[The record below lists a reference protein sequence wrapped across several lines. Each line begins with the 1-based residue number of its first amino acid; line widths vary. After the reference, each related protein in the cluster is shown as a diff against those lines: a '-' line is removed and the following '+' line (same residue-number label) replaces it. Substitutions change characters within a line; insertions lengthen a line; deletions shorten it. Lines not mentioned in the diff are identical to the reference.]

1 MIKGLVVVVLL
12 ILLGGAAALA
22 ALKPKLRK
30 TGIILAVVFLAGL
43 IVIPG
48 SIHTVDTGEIAVVK
62 HLGEARGTRTAGTYF
77 DFWMTNVY
85 QTYDAKVQGV
95 NINTVTYS
103 SDAQTMDVAMTLQY
117 QIMSDRVVEIA
128 KQYGTLDLLEERIK
142 AIAIEKTK
150 AVLSSHKAM
159 DIIATR
165 ATMSPAVET
174 AIKSAVGG
182 EYHVNIIAV
191 VITNIDFSAAFE
203 TAVEEKMIAEQT
215 KLKAEYE
222 NQTKIA
228 QTEAAAKAKLIEA
241 EATAKAKIIEAEAEA
256 QANELLEQSLTEKIL
271 RKLYLE
277 KWDGILPKTLA
288 GEGAS
293 LLIPAGEE

>member
-1 MIKGLVVVVLL
+1 MIKGVIIVVILV
-12 ILLGGAAALA
+12 LLGGAILLAATKQKFRTAGIIAAVIAAAALV
-22 ALKPKLRK
+22 L
-30 TGIILAVVFLAGL
+30 
-43 IVIPG
+43 IPG
-48 SIHTVDTGEIAVVK
+48 SVHTVDTGEIAVVK
-62 HLGEARGTRTAGTYF
+62 HLGEARGTRSAGTYF
-77 DFWMTNVY
+77 DLWLTNVY

-95 NINTVTYS
+95 NIGTMTYS

-159 DIIATR
+159 DIIANR
-165 ATMSPAVET
+165 ASMSPAVES
-174 AIKSAVGG
+174 AIKSAVGE

-241 EATAKAKIIEAEAEA
+241 EAAAQAKVIEAEADA
-256 QANELLEQSLTEKIL
+256 KANELLEQSLTSKIL

-277 KWDGILPKTLA
+277 KWDGVLPKTLA
-288 GEGAS
+288 GEEAS
-293 LLIPAGEE
+293 LLIPAAE

>member
-1 MIKGLVVVVLL
+1 MIKGVIVVVILV
-12 ILLGGAAALA
+12 LLGGAILLAATKQKFRTAGIIAAVIAAAALV
-22 ALKPKLRK
+22 L
-30 TGIILAVVFLAGL
+30 
-43 IVIPG
+43 IPG
-48 SIHTVDTGEIAVVK
+48 SVHTVDTGEIAVVK
-62 HLGEARGTRTAGTYF
+62 HLGEARGTRSAGTYF
-77 DFWMTNVY
+77 DLWLTNVY

-95 NINTVTYS
+95 NIGTMTYS

-159 DIIATR
+159 DIIANR
-165 ATMSPAVET
+165 ASMSPAVEG
-174 AIKSAVGG
+174 AIKSAVGE

-241 EATAKAKIIEAEAEA
+241 EAAAQAKVIEAEADA
-256 QANELLEQSLTEKIL
+256 KANELLEQSLTSKIL

-277 KWDGILPKTLA
+277 KWDGVLPKTLA
-288 GEGAS
+288 GEEAS
-293 LLIPAGEE
+293 LLIPAAE

>member
-1 MIKGLVVVVLL
+1 MIKGLIVVVLFV
-12 ILLGGAAALA
+12 LLGVAILLA
-22 ALKPKLRK
+22 ALKPKIR
-30 TGIILAVVFLAGL
+30 TAAIIVAGIMLIGLAVL
-43 IVIPG
+43 PG

-62 HLGEARGTRTAGTYF
+62 HLGEARGTRSAGTYF
-77 DFWMTNVY
+77 DLWLTNVY

-95 NINTVTYS
+95 NIGTVTYS
-103 SDAQTMDVAMTLQY
+103 SDAQTMDVSMTLQY
-117 QIMSDRVVEIA
+117 QIMSDRVVAIA

-159 DIIATR
+159 DIIANR
-165 ATMSPAVET
+165 ASMSPAVES
-174 AIKSAVGG
+174 AIKGAVGE

-215 KLKAEYE
+215 KLKADYE

-241 EATAKAKIIEAEAEA
+241 EAAAKAKLIEAEAEA
-256 QANELLEQSLTEKIL
+256 KANELLENSLTAKIL

-277 KWDGILPKTLA
+277 KWDGVLPKTLA
-288 GEGAS
+288 GEDAS
-293 LLIPAGEE
+293 LLIPAGE

>member
-1 MIKGLVVVVLL
+1 MIKGLIVVVILVLL
-12 ILLGGAAALA
+12 AGAIFLAATKQKFRTAGIIAAVVMLA
-22 ALKPKLRK
+22 ALVL
-30 TGIILAVVFLAGL
+30 V
-43 IVIPG
+43 PG
-48 SIHTVDTGEIAVVK
+48 SVRTVDTGEIAVVK
-62 HLGEARGTRTAGTYF
+62 HLGEARGTRSAGTYF
-77 DFWMTNVY
+77 DFWLTNVY

-95 NINTVTYS
+95 NIDTMTYS
-103 SDAQTMDVAMTLQY
+103 SDAQTMNVAMTLQY

-159 DIIATR
+159 DIIANR
-165 ATMSPAVET
+165 AQMSPAVEGE
-174 AIKSAVGG
+174 IKNAVGQ
-182 EYHVNIIAV
+182 EYYVNIIAV
-191 VITNIDFSAAFE
+191 VITNIDFSSAFE

-241 EATAKAKIIEAEAEA
+241 EAAAKAKLIQAEADA
-256 QANELLEQSLTEKIL
+256 KANDLLEQSLTAKIL

-277 KWDGILPKTLA
+277 KWDGVLPKTLVGDEA
-288 GEGAS
+288 N
-293 LLIPAGEE
+293 LLIPAAE

>member
-1 MIKGLVVVVLL
+1 MIKGVIVVVILV
-12 ILLGGAAALA
+12 LLGGAILLAATKQKFRAAGIIAAVIAAAALV
-22 ALKPKLRK
+22 L
-30 TGIILAVVFLAGL
+30 
-43 IVIPG
+43 IPG
-48 SIHTVDTGEIAVVK
+48 SVHTVDTGEIAVVK
-62 HLGEARGTRTAGTYF
+62 HLGEARGTRSAGTYF
-77 DFWMTNVY
+77 DLWLTNVY

-95 NINTVTYS
+95 NIGTMTYS

-159 DIIATR
+159 DIIANR
-165 ATMSPAVET
+165 ASMSPAVEG
-174 AIKSAVGG
+174 AIKSAVGE

-241 EATAKAKIIEAEAEA
+241 EAAAQAKVIEAEADA
-256 QANELLEQSLTEKIL
+256 KANELLEQSLTSKIL

-277 KWDGILPKTLA
+277 KWDGVLPKTLA
-288 GEGAS
+288 GEEAS
-293 LLIPAGEE
+293 LLIPAAE

>member
-1 MIKGLVVVVLL
+1 M
-12 ILLGGAAALA
+12 
-22 ALKPKLRK
+22 
-30 TGIILAVVFLAGL
+30 
-43 IVIPG
+43 
-48 SIHTVDTGEIAVVK
+48 
-62 HLGEARGTRTAGTYF
+62 
-77 DFWMTNVY
+77 
-85 QTYDAKVQGV
+85 
-95 NINTVTYS
+95 
-103 SDAQTMDVAMTLQY
+103 
-117 QIMSDRVVEIA
+117 
-128 KQYGTLDLLEERIK
+128 
-142 AIAIEKTK
+142 
-150 AVLSSHKAM
+150 
-159 DIIATR
+159 
-165 ATMSPAVET
+165 
-174 AIKSAVGG
+174 
-182 EYHVNIIAV
+182 NIIAV

-241 EATAKAKIIEAEAEA
+241 EAEAKAKIIQAEAEA

-293 LLIPAGEE
+293 LLIPTGEE

>member
-1 MIKGLVVVVLL
+1 MIKGVIIVVILV
-12 ILLGGAAALA
+12 LLGGAILLAATKQKFRTAGIIAAVIAAAALV
-22 ALKPKLRK
+22 L
-30 TGIILAVVFLAGL
+30 
-43 IVIPG
+43 IPG
-48 SIHTVDTGEIAVVK
+48 SVHTVDTGEIAVVK
-62 HLGEARGTRTAGTYF
+62 HLGEARGTRSAGTYF
-77 DFWMTNVY
+77 DLWLTNVY

-95 NINTVTYS
+95 NIGTMTYS

-159 DIIATR
+159 DIIANR
-165 ATMSPAVET
+165 ASMSPAVEG
-174 AIKSAVGG
+174 AIKSAVGE

-241 EATAKAKIIEAEAEA
+241 EAAAQAKVIEAEADA
-256 QANELLEQSLTEKIL
+256 KANELLEQSLTSKIL

-277 KWDGILPKTLA
+277 KWDGVLPKTLA
-288 GEGAS
+288 GEEAS
-293 LLIPAGEE
+293 LLIPAAE

>member
-1 MIKGLVVVVLL
+1 MIKGLIVVVILVLL
-12 ILLGGAAALA
+12 AGAIFLAATKQKFRTAGIIAAVVMLA
-22 ALKPKLRK
+22 ALVL
-30 TGIILAVVFLAGL
+30 V
-43 IVIPG
+43 PG
-48 SIHTVDTGEIAVVK
+48 SVRTVDTGEIAVVK
-62 HLGEARGTRTAGTYF
+62 HLGEARGTRSAGTYF
-77 DFWMTNVY
+77 DFWLTNVY

-95 NINTVTYS
+95 NIDTMTYS
-103 SDAQTMDVAMTLQY
+103 SDAQTMNVAMTLQY

-159 DIIATR
+159 DIIANR
-165 ATMSPAVET
+165 AQMSPAVEGE
-174 AIKSAVGG
+174 IKNAVGQ
-182 EYHVNIIAV
+182 EYYVNIIAV
-191 VITNIDFSAAFE
+191 VITNIDFSSAFE

-241 EATAKAKIIEAEAEA
+241 EAAAKAKLIQAEADA
-256 QANELLEQSLTEKIL
+256 KANDLLEQSLTAKIL

-277 KWDGILPKTLA
+277 KWDGVLPKTLA
-288 GEGAS
+288 GDEAN
-293 LLIPAGEE
+293 LLIPAAE

>member
-1 MIKGLVVVVLL
+1 MIKGLLTIVIL
-12 ILLGGAAALA
+12 ILLAGAIALA
-22 ALKPKLRK
+22 AIKVKFRK
-30 TGIILAVVFLAGL
+30 VGIVLAAILALGL
-43 IVIPG
+43 IFLPG

-62 HLGEARGTRTAGTYF
+62 HLGEARGTRSAGTYV
-77 DFWMTNVY
+77 DFWLTNVY

-95 NINTVTYS
+95 NINTATYS

-159 DIIATR
+159 DIIANR
-165 ATMSPAVET
+165 SAMSPAVEG
-174 AIKSAVGG
+174 AIKGAVGE
-182 EYHVNIIAV
+182 EYYVNIIAV
-191 VITNIDFSAAFE
+191 VITNIDFSDAFE
-203 TAVEEKMIAEQT
+203 TAVEDKMIAEQT

-228 QTEAAAKAKLIEA
+228 QTEAQAKAKLIEA
-241 EATAKAKIIEAEAEA
+241 EANAKAELIKAEAEA
-256 QANELLEQSLTEKIL
+256 KANELLEQSLTDKIL
-271 RKLYLE
+271 RKLYLD
-277 KWDGILPKTLA
+277 KWDGVLPQTVA
-288 GEGAS
+288 GENANI
-293 LLIPAGEE
+293 LLSVGE

>member
-1 MIKGLVVVVLL
+1 MIKGVIVVVILV
-12 ILLGGAAALA
+12 LLGGAILLAATKQKFRTAGIIAAVVAAAALV
-22 ALKPKLRK
+22 L
-30 TGIILAVVFLAGL
+30 
-43 IVIPG
+43 IPG
-48 SIHTVDTGEIAVVK
+48 SVHTVDTGEIAVVK
-62 HLGEARGTRTAGTYF
+62 HLGEARGTRSAGTYF
-77 DFWMTNVY
+77 DLWLTNVY

-95 NINTVTYS
+95 NIGTMTYS

-159 DIIATR
+159 DIIANR
-165 ATMSPAVET
+165 ASMSPAVET
-174 AIKSAVGG
+174 AIKGAVGE

-241 EATAKAKIIEAEAEA
+241 EAVAQAKIIEAEADA
-256 QANELLEQSLTEKIL
+256 KANELLEQSLTSKIL

-277 KWDGILPKTLA
+277 KWDGVLPKTLA
-288 GEGAS
+288 GDEAN
-293 LLIPAGEE
+293 LLIPAAE